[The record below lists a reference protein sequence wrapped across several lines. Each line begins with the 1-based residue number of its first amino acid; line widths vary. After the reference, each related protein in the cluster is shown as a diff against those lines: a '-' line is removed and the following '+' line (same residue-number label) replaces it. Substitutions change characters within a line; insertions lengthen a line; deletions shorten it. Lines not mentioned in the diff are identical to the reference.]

1 MLKATYLKKKIRFQ
15 CPCGYILDT
24 FNGYKGAIVAVKLHF
39 ESFHKD
45 LLPFGI
51 TNTEVLAL
59 LKKGRTYIVAGLQGG
74 HDSFIWVKD
83 LEGHDIGIWR
93 DGEGYH
99 YDSRRFRI
107 VKSNMCKSACL
118 DCKGKCD
125 FYESID
131 STLVR

>member
-1 MLKATYLKKKIRFQ
+1 MKV
-15 CPCGYILDT
+15 GD
-24 FNGYKGAIVAVKLHF
+24 IVECVRDNNVENDAY
-39 ESFHKD
+39 
-45 LLPFGI
+45 G
-51 TNTEVLAL
+51 

-118 DCKGKCD
+118 DCKDKCD